1 MKQISGLAILLIL
14 FFSCTSNKI
23 FQENTQMSSSEKK
36 VAKKKN
42 VFLFAG
48 QSNMDGRAN
57 GANLSES
64 DLQRLKNV
72 ASRIQFYYNHQPVTP
87 LQLTTPAKYT
97 QRKFNLEKSF
107 GPELFFGIELAE
119 KYPEEEFI
127 FIKRAKGGTSLYG
140 CWNPYWESEK
150 AALMRELDQP
160 KLFEDFISYSNDVLE
175 KYDPSEYKI
184 VGMLWVQGEADSGV
198 KKWGAKPAETY
209 GENLQHLITEV
220 RKKFNQPKL
229 PFALFQVGHG
239 KVVEGMEKV
248 AGADSNVFLIP
259 QSRNKK
265 SPDFYEK
272 NPPPIGHYTAKSMK
286 RIGNEFFAVYSD
298 ILFDNE

>member
-1 MKQISGLAILLIL
+1 MKQISRLIILLIL

-23 FQENTQMSSSEKK
+23 IQEGSQSRSPEKK
-36 VAKKKN
+36 VVKEKI

-57 GANLSES
+57 GAELSES

-72 ASRIQFYYNHQPVTP
+72 APRIQFYYNHQTVTP

-140 CWNPYWESEK
+140 CWNPYWAAEK
-150 AALMRELDQP
+150 AALMKELDQP
-160 KLFEDFISYSNDVLE
+160 KLFEDFISYSNEVLE

-184 VGMLWVQGEADSGV
+184 AGMLWVQGEADSGI
-198 KKWGAKPAETY
+198 KKWGPKPAETY
-209 GENLQHLITEV
+209 GENLQHLIDEV
-220 RKKFNQPKL
+220 RKNFKQAKL
-229 PFALFQVGHG
+229 PFMLFQVGHG

-248 AGADSNVFLIP
+248 AGADPNVFLIP

-286 RIGNEFFAVYSD
+286 RIGKAFFGVYSD
-298 ILFDNE
+298 ILFDNK